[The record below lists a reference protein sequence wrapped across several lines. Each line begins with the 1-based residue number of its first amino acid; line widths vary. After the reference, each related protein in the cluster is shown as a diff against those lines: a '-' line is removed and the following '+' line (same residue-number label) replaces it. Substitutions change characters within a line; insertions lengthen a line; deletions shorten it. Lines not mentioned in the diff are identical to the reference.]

1 MKRRFSSSRWLA
13 LFLSLLL
20 LTATACV
27 RSKPSPT
34 PIPTE
39 TPVPIMESDIT
50 PAGGPST
57 VVAVGTTPQAEASPT
72 DETATTVEATPVV
85 TDTAALAPPP
95 TAVPSPPP
103 EAAAPPSGQV
113 TSYTVTRGDTVYSI
127 ARRFNTTPA
136 AIIQLNN
143 LANPNQ
149 LVVGQTLLIPGAE
162 AAGAGA
168 QPASPAGGTTY
179 IVQVGDTMFSIAQ
192 RYGTTVDTIAQAN
205 NIFNPWYIY
214 VGQQL
219 IIPSGTGESAPSGA
233 PESAAPSGPG
243 QDTYTVQPGDT
254 LYAIALRFDTTVQ
267 ALIALNN
274 LSSFGVIYPGQ
285 VLRLP

>member
-1 MKRRFSSSRWLA
+1 MKRRFPSSRWLA

-20 LTATACV
+20 VTATACV

-39 TPVPIMESDIT
+39 TPVPVVESDIT

-57 VVAVGTTPQAEASPT
+57 VVAVGTTPQAETSPT

-85 TDTAALAPPP
+85 SDTVAVATPP
-95 TAVPSPPP
+95 TPVPSPPP
-103 EAAAPPSGQV
+103 EAAAGPSGGQV
-113 TSYTVTRGDTVYSI
+113 TSYTVARGDTVYSI

-143 LANPNQ
+143 LANPDQ
-149 LVVGQTLLIPGAE
+149 LVVGQTLLIPGAQ
-162 AAGAGA
+162 AGGAGA
-168 QPASPAGGTTY
+168 QPVAPSGGTTY

-192 RYGTTVDTIAQAN
+192 RYGTTVDAIAQAN

-219 IIPSGTGESAPSGA
+219 IIPAGTGESAPSG
-233 PESAAPSGPG
+233 EGTAPSGPEQG
-243 QDTYTVQPGDT
+243 STYTVQQGDT